1 MTQPAP
7 PQAASQGQQD
17 QALALAAAEAL
28 AGASTVAAAAGTL
41 GALFAAQ
48 GIRRGALEAALSVV
62 MAMPPDRA
70 GFYGPAT
77 AQVARLN
84 LIRRAQFLV
93 ASARRLT
100 AVITAAVSRG
110 QSPAAALAAAA
121 GDERRWYGQH
131 LAAGWGRQRAAAQ
144 ADSAAMTWGPVLGWY
159 TTVDAKTSLE
169 CWRADRHNFR
179 ADAMPAIGFP
189 GMVHPGCRCMPGAP
203 FPGAPMIGAA
213 TLRARDHTG
222 SRRQPPDH
230 RPVPVTAGRG
240 ARG

>member
-1 MTQPAP
+1 MTRPAP
-7 PQAASQGQQD
+7 PPTASQGQQD

-28 AGASTVAAAAGTL
+28 AGATTVAAAAGVL
-41 GALFAAQ
+41 GALFAAA
-48 GIRRGALEAALSVV
+48 GIRRAALTAALSVV
-62 MAMPPDRA
+62 MGMPPDRA

-84 LIRRAQFLV
+84 LIRRAQFLI
-93 ASARRLT
+93 ASARRMTSVL
-100 AVITAAVSRG
+100 ASAASHG
-110 QSPAAALAAAA
+110 QNPLAALAAAA

-131 LAAGWGRQRAAAQ
+131 LAAGWNRQRAAAQ

-159 TTVDAKTSLE
+159 ATVDSRTSLE

-179 ADAMPAIGFP
+179 ADDMPVIGFP
-189 GMVHPGCRCMPGAP
+189 GMVHPHCRCMPGAP
-203 FPGAPMIGAA
+203 FPGAPVIGAA

-222 SRRQPPDH
+222 SRRQPVDH
-230 RPVPVTAGRG
+230 RPVIVAAVRP

>member
-7 PQAASQGQQD
+7 PPTASQGQQD

-28 AGASTVAAAAGTL
+28 AGATTVTAAAGVL
-41 GALFAAQ
+41 GSLFAAG
-48 GIRRGALEAALSVV
+48 GIRRAALAAALSVV

-100 AVITAAVSRG
+100 SVITSAASRG
-110 QSPAAALAAAA
+110 QPVPAALAAAVS
-121 GDERRWYGQH
+121 DERRWYGQH
-131 LAAGWGRQRAAAQ
+131 LTAGWNRQTAAAQ
-144 ADSAAMTWGPVLGWY
+144 ADSAAGTWGPVLGWY
-159 TTVDAKTSLE
+159 TTVDSRTSLE
-169 CWRADRHNFR
+169 CWLAGRHNFR
-179 ADAMPAIGFP
+179 VDAMPAIGFP
-189 GMVHPGCRCMPGAP
+189 GMVHPHCRCMPGAP

-222 SRRQPPDH
+222 SRRQPTDH
-230 RPVPVTAGRG
+230 RPVLVAAVRT